1 LVTINAS
8 DNIEVPLTLDE
19 LAEHAQ
25 ISRRQIERQ
34 FKQLL
39 DEAPAQ
45 TYRNIRLD
53 RARTLL
59 METNLSVME
68 VAMATG
74 FNSNAVFTRHYKNRY
89 GESPFGDR
97 AKTSSAKA

>member
-1 LVTINAS
+1 MY
-8 DNIEVPLTLDE
+8 DNVETPLTLSE
-19 LAEHAQ
+19 LAASAG

-34 FKQLL
+34 FRQLL

-59 METNLSVME
+59 METNLSVIE
-68 VAMATG
+68 IAMATG
-74 FNSNAVFTRHYKNRY
+74 FNSNAVFSRHYKERY
-89 GESPFGDR
+89 GETPRGHR
-97 AKTSSAKA
+97 RRK